1 MCQYAGMHEIPRI
14 FAGMHEIPRPVFWS
28 HPFFSYNILS
38 KSNFLFPAGEL
49 LLIPEDE
56 TAGHFCKAL
65 PDTQG

>member
-1 MCQYAGMHEIPRI
+1 MKYLES
-14 FAGMHEIPRPVFWS
+14 VFWS